1 MSKHYFRFIFI
12 SAFFFMQPEGLLA
25 QSNFEV
31 SKISFEGNKTLDK
44 DFLLERMAM
53 KEVSWLQKKITK
65 KEPYLYHDELINL
78 DLERLKRIYQSEGF
92 LEAGIKLQPIDI
104 NEKKKT
110 VKLTIE
116 VEEGKPV
123 VVDSI
128 DFELIDEAENIKM
141 DSLTKKVLA
150 EVKLGKGDRFRDEAL
165 LDDILTIENAFKN
178 MGYAFASSTYDLN
191 FRPEQRLTGIHY
203 QISPGQ
209 LSYIGLT
216 SIEGNKHV
224 KEKFIQKQLKYKEGD
239 LYNRSLLEK
248 TRKNLY
254 FLQMFRVVSVL
265 PQMDKDS
272 SLSHIP
278 VKLYVEEA
286 PRLNTRLG
294 VGYGTEDK
302 FRSFLDLTYL
312 GFLGGARRLNLHV
325 KHSAILPY
333 SASLRWIQPRFFS
346 DRSTIEINPYLN
358 RTKEPGYDTRTFGV
372 KVPVTYEFNPRWSSS
387 LSYYFEAVE
396 QTIEPNDPDFIEHPT
411 DKFPYNKSGI
421 TLGTFYNDSKPQF
434 SATRGTNVSLTFKL
448 NGYLFGGDFSYT
460 RLWATYR
467 TYRQIGDFTLAFKLM
482 AGGIKSSDTSNFIP
496 VEDRFYSG
504 GSTSVRGWNR
514 AELGPKRESG
524 SPIGG
529 SSVLESSFEVRFP
542 LFWRLSAVAFMD
554 VGNTWQ
560 QEYTYR
566 LNELAYAVGPG
577 LRIETPI
584 GPVRFDVG
592 FPVWNDKKTP
602 QFFISVGQAF

>member
-1 MSKHYFRFIFI
+1 MTKFFIRI
-12 SAFFFMQPEGLLA
+12 VVLSAFFCIQPVWLSA
-25 QSNFEV
+25 QNNFEV
-31 SKISFEGNKTLDK
+31 RKINFKGNKTLEK

-53 KEVSWLQKKITK
+53 KEVSWLQKKLTK
-65 KEPYLYHDELINL
+65 KEPYLYHDELIQL

-92 LEAGIKLQPIDI
+92 LEAQVKLQPLNI
-104 NEKKKT
+104 NEKKNT

-116 VEEGKPV
+116 VEEGEPV
-123 VVDSI
+123 EVDSI
-128 DFELIDEAENIKM
+128 GFELMEDTDRVKM
-141 DSLTKKVLA
+141 DSLTNEVLK
-150 EVKLGKGDRFRDEAL
+150 EVKLEKGDRFRDEAL
-165 LDDILTIENAFKN
+165 LDDILVIENAFKN
-178 MGYAFASSTYDLN
+178 MGYAYASSSYDLN
-191 FRPEQRLTGIHY
+191 LRPEKRLTGIHY
-203 QISPGQ
+203 EINPGQ
-209 LSYIGLT
+209 LATIGAT
-216 SIEGNKHV
+216 TIEGNKHV
-224 KEKFIQKQLKYKEGD
+224 KEKFIRKQLKYKEGD
-239 LYNRSLLEK
+239 IYNRSLLEK

-272 SLSHIP
+272 SRSEIP
-278 VKLYVEEA
+278 VRLYVEEA
-286 PRLNTRLG
+286 PRLNSRIG

-302 FRSFLDLTYL
+302 FRTFLDLTYL
-312 GFLGGARRLNLHV
+312 GFLGGARRLNLEI

-333 SASLRWIQPRFFS
+333 SVSLRWIQPRFFS
-346 DRSTIEINPYLN
+346 DRSTIELNPYLN

-396 QTIEPNDPDFIEHPT
+396 QTIEPNDPDFIENPV

-434 SATRGTNVSLTFKL
+434 SATRGTNVSVAFKL
-448 NGYLFGGDFSYT
+448 NGYIFGGDFSYT

-514 AELGPKRESG
+514 AALGPKRESG
-524 SPIGG
+524 SPLGG

-542 LFWRLSAVAFMD
+542 LFWRLSAVAFVD
-554 VGNTWQ
+554 AGNTWQ

-566 LNELAYAVGPG
+566 LNDLAYAVGPG

-592 FPVWNDKKTP
+592 FPVWNDKKSP